1 MSSSKYH
8 KSATRDVRPF
18 FEAATLEDSVAA
30 TQIRLYE
37 DQPFTEAAS
46 FTIEAQDSGRLA
58 IVLRPSITEAIL
70 ASSAIARSKLVL
82 AVTAVNPFLK
92 RTELVHRTV
101 LKDDVPGDIVVGS
114 EVLERLGGGSNIT
127 IEVVLCLGTALKK
140 EPGKP
145 FMQGHWLSKKVFDL
159 RPPKPT
165 EDFDV
170 EPIGDEGWKAM
181 GYPAKTL
188 YHVDYI
194 TGFNEAVDKSRPI
207 AKVRIHEDV
216 YKKLAADNLPAM
228 SRPMMAF
235 LAAEIPCQ
243 LLAASLSEWKEAAA
257 PEPRSPL
264 EAFFKRLQR
273 VEPQLTMSSLSLWA
287 GQPGM
292 PRIRALLHADQ
303 ESVRKVVEA

>member
-1 MSSSKYH
+1 
-8 KSATRDVRPF
+8 
-18 FEAATLEDSVAA
+18 
-30 TQIRLYE
+30 
-37 DQPFTEAAS
+37 
-46 FTIEAQDSGRLA
+46 LA
-58 IVLRPSITEAIL
+58 IVLRPSITEATL
-70 ASSAIARSKLVL
+70 ASAAIARSKLVL

-92 RTELVHRTV
+92 RTELVYHIV
-101 LKDDVPGDIVVGS
+101 LKDDVPGDIAVGS
-114 EVLERLGGGSNIT
+114 EVLERLGGGSNMS
-127 IEVVLCLGTALKK
+127 IETVLCLATALKK
-140 EPGKP
+140 EAGKP

-170 EPIGDEGWKAM
+170 EPLGDEGWKAM

-188 YHVDYI
+188 YHVDYY
-194 TGFNEAVDKSRPI
+194 TGFNEPVDKSRPI

-216 YKKLAADNLPAM
+216 YKKLAAENLPAM

-243 LLAASLSEWKEAAA
+243 LLAASLNEWKDAAA

-264 EAFFKRLQR
+264 EAFFKRLKR
-273 VEPQLTMSSLSLWA
+273 VAPQLTMTELSLLA